1 VIPTLLEIGTSFTM
15 EKILEYNP
23 YIVPYVDEKKKEQK
37 NYLFEIMKD
46 KNDLEGRALI

>member
-1 VIPTLLEIGTSFTM
+1 VIPTLLEIGTTFTI

-23 YIVPYVDEKKKEQK
+23 YTVPYVDEKKKEQK

-46 KNDLEGRALI
+46 KNDSEGRTLI